1 MICFSDHCLM
11 EGNFL
16 LLGTSALDWV
26 EIPPVLSLGALE
38 KEVF

>member
-1 MICFSDHCLM
+1 M

-16 LLGTSALDWV
+16 LHETSALDWV
-26 EIPPVLSLGALE
+26 EILPVLSLGVLE